1 MPWLSDLI
9 GKSPFGI
16 ITEHSKKVYACVEL
30 IRSAAEALVNEDHDR
45 IMQVQHEVSRLEYE
59 ADQIKDEIRKLLYRR
74 LFISVS
80 RDAMLRF
87 LSAEDDVA
95 DRAQDFAVVLTLRKT
110 KLHPELKDE
119 FMNFVNAV
127 IECAESLL
135 AAAEELKALSET
147 SFAGKEAEKTLEAVK
162 VLGEKE
168 WNTDKLQRRFAR
180 HFYSLEEQ
188 LDPITV
194 LMYDKYC
201 RKLGQVANA
210 AETAG
215 KYLRAMIEQT

>member
-1 MPWLSDLI
+1 MAWLSDLI
-9 GKSPFGI
+9 GQSPFVA
-16 ITEHSKKVYACVEL
+16 ITEHSRKTYECVEL
-30 IRSAAEALVNEDHDR
+30 IRKAAEALLREDHEQ
-45 IMQVQHEVSRLEYE
+45 ILQIQHEVSRLEYE
-59 ADQIKDEIRKLLYRR
+59 ADQIKDEIRKILYRR
-74 LFISVS
+74 LFISVN

-87 LSAEDDVA
+87 LSAQDDVA
-95 DRAQDFAVVLTLRKT
+95 DRAQDFAVVLTLRQT
-110 KLHPELKDE
+110 RMHPELRDE

-135 AAAEELKALSET
+135 AAAEELKALAES
-147 SFAGKEAEKTLEAVK
+147 SFTGKEAEKTLEAVK
-162 VLGEKE
+162 ILGEKE

-180 HFYSLEEQ
+180 HFYSLEQE

-215 KYLRAMIEQT
+215 KYLRAMVE

>member
-135 AAAEELKALSET
+135 AAA
-147 SFAGKEAEKTLEAVK
+147 KEAEKTLEAVK